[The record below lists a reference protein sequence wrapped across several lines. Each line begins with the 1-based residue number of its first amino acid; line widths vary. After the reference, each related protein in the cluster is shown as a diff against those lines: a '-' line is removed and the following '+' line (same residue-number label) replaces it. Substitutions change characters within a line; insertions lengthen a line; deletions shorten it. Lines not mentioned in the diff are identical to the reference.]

1 MPITA
6 ASQVLTTE
14 VLNAR
19 DVTTIIGNINGL
31 YTNVFTFIAI
41 FMTVI
46 GVVMPTLIA
55 YFQKKK
61 LKNDEKALVER
72 ISTEIEKEKKHLSE
86 DIRNQISSELNSL
99 EQKISALRTELTS
112 EINNKFNIAEAKAHH
127 AQALRSMEQKLY
139 AQACADCLYAG
150 IGYAKSRSEGNL
162 GRVLDVLIKSVLQ
175 NMQKPDFAPENGI
188 ENKLENLLEAVEPL
202 NETGGYDDQ
211 IKAIKKGIAD
221 AKIRIKT

>member
-1 MPITA
+1 MPIA
-6 ASQVLTTE
+6 ASQVVATE

-61 LKNDEKALVER
+61 LKNDEKALIER
-72 ISTEIEKEKKHLSE
+72 ISTEIEKEKKLLSE
-86 DIRNQISSELNSL
+86 VIGNQISSELNLL

-127 AQALRSMEQKLY
+127 TQAVSAIAQKRY

-150 IGYAKSRSEGNL
+150 IGYAKSQSEGNL
-162 GRVLDVLIKSVLQ
+162 GRMLEMLKTKVLP
-175 NMQKPDFAPENGI
+175 NMQKSDFAPENEI
-188 ENKLENLLEAVEPL
+188 EERFENLLTAIEPL
-202 NETGGYDDQ
+202 NKTDGYIDQ

-221 AKIRIKT
+221 AKNKN